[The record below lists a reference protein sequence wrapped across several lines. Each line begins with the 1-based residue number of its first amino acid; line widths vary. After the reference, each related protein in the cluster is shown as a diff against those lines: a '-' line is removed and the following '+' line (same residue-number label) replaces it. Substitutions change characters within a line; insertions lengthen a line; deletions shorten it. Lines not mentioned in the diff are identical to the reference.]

1 VRHRSL
7 RTDGS
12 PSGRSMLV
20 SGRDPA
26 RHCQVSWFGWN
37 RRFPVPAMHAFSADG
52 PCGSRIA
59 EGNRRSRRSAS
70 LNRMV
75 DPRDHG
81 RIRRA
86 PKNALT
92 GEKNLDPEHSRL
104 EPCIL
109 VVSPR
114 RAYTDLERSRLALL
128 SDTTNGQIA
137 KVLDLCWGPGAEP
150 LAGSKGGALALA
162 WFTRLALTN
171 HSIRASAASNL
182 AASA

>member
-104 EPCIL
+104 EPFIL
-109 VVSPR
+109 VGEWE
-114 RAYTDLERSRLALL
+114 RANTELDTSQPAL
-128 SDTTNGQIA
+128 SHAPTNGQIT
-137 KVLDLCWGPGAEP
+137 KVLDLCWGPGAKP
-150 LAGSKGGALALA
+150 LAGP
-162 WFTRLALTN
+162 
-171 HSIRASAASNL
+171 RAEPSHFPPPYANIPATVRQESPE
-182 AASA
+182 

>member
-104 EPCIL
+104 EPFIL
-109 VVSPR
+109 VGEWERADRDVS
-114 RAYTDLERSRLALL
+114 RSVWPSPIPQPMDRL
-128 SDTTNGQIA
+128 Q
-137 KVLDLCWGPGAEP
+137 
-150 LAGSKGGALALA
+150 
-162 WFTRLALTN
+162 
-171 HSIRASAASNL
+171 RASPFDRGPEDSVPWWVQGRSPCASPAQPIAL
-182 AASA
+182 I

>member
-1 VRHRSL
+1 MRHRSL

-104 EPCIL
+104 ELSIFVGNGRGPTQTSIRHRRPSQPMDRL
-109 VVSPR
+109 QRSSTFAGVQGQSPWRVRGPSPR
-114 RAYTDLERSRLALL
+114 ASSVQAIASR
-128 SDTTNGQIA
+128 
-137 KVLDLCWGPGAEP
+137 
-150 LAGSKGGALALA
+150 
-162 WFTRLALTN
+162 RR
-171 HSIRASAASNL
+171 H
-182 AASA
+182 